1 MENEHSNHYQRAKGV
16 VAMDSSSAYLLGG
29 SHEGQMTKIKA
40 TEKEISMKRGK
51 QIFKR
56 KWASSS

>member
-1 MENEHSNHYQRAKGV
+1 
-16 VAMDSSSAYLLGG
+16 MDSSFAYLFKGFDE
-29 SHEGQMTKIKA
+29 SQMKKILA
-40 TEKEISMKRGK
+40 TGKEISMKRGK